1 MARVLLI
8 GIDPDEVD
16 FTDPA
21 LPPGLDPE
29 IIRRGVAI
37 AQGALKAAGREAAQA
52 YLPANPEAAVLRL
65 EAELGRA
72 SFDCVVIG
80 GGVVMPPR
88 NRRLFE
94 ALLNAIGRHHPTP
107 AIALISR
114 PEEAADAVARVLP
127 A

>member
-21 LPPGLDPE
+21 LPPGLNAE

-37 AQGALKAAGREAAQA
+37 SLEALKAAGREAVQA
-52 YLPANPEAAVLRL
+52 YLPANAEAAVLTL
-65 EAELGRA
+65 EAELARA

-94 ALLNAIGRHHPTP
+94 GLLNTIGRQNPTP

-114 PEEAADAVARVLP
+114 PEDAPDAVARVLP
-127 A
+127 S